1 MAIQAHSFQTMEGT
15 QRLEE
20 TVRLVYSI
28 QAHNYQTM
36 EGKQRLEEEVRLVY

>member
-15 QRLEE
+15 QRLE